1 MVAGTSTQSSPAII
15 PPTPPSASLLIPVQ
29 NRLNGKK
36 KKSGPSG
43 EVPLPEGQRVL
54 DTDDELMDQGDNT
67 PGTNDSVAVE
77 SPKKDSQDGATPSGV
92 VGASQ
97 RIDEVVSQESD
108 NLMLPP
114 GQGAPSQR
122 IDDTSSQESS
132 LSLLPPGQK

>member
-1 MVAGTSTQSSPAII
+1 M
-15 PPTPPSASLLIPVQ
+15 
-29 NRLNGKK
+29 
-36 KKSGPSG
+36 
-43 EVPLPEGQRVL
+43 
-54 DTDDELMDQGDNT
+54 
-67 PGTNDSVAVE
+67 
-77 SPKKDSQDGATPSGV
+77 